1 MRSGKIMFLP
11 VILALALLVAG
22 CIVTSVHPLYFEEGV
37 VYDQTLLGTWSE
49 KGENEAWLF
58 KKAEGNTYQLFIFD
72 EESSGEFEA
81 RLVRLGD
88 YLFLDIFPKA
98 QQSGNVLY
106 NLHTVPMHSF
116 MKVSIEEDFLHLAP
130 LDKEWFDEM
139 IKQEKITI
147 KHEKRDDLCVLTA
160 STGELQEF
168 VLKYADDED
177 VFEFGDLYRRKDVE

>member
-1 MRSGKIMFLP
+1 MRSEKIMLLTA
-11 VILALALLVAG
+11 ILALALLVGG
-22 CIVTSVHPLYFEEGV
+22 CVVTSIHPLYFEEDV
-37 VYDQTLLGTWSE
+37 VYDQTILGTWSE
-49 KGENEAWLF
+49 KGESESWLF
-58 KKAEGNTYQLFIFD
+58 KKTEGNAYQLFIFD

-88 YLFLDIFPKA
+88 YLFLDIFPKEK
-98 QQSGNVLY
+98 QSGNVLY

-116 MKVSIEEDFLHLAP
+116 MKVSIEEDVLHLAP

-139 IKQEKITI
+139 IKQKKITI

-160 STGELQEF
+160 STKELQEF
-168 VLKYADDED
+168 VLKYADNED

>member
-1 MRSGKIMFLP
+1 MRPEKIMFLT
-11 VILALALLVAG
+11 VILLFAMLVEG
-22 CIVTSVHPLYFEEGV
+22 CVVTSIHPLYFEEDV
-37 VYDQTLLGTWSE
+37 VYNQTLLGTWSE

-58 KKAEGNTYQLFIFD
+58 KKTEGNTYQLFIFD

-81 RLVRLGD
+81 RLVHLGD
-88 YLFLDIFPKA
+88 YLFLDIFPEE

-106 NLHTVPMHSF
+106 NLHMVQMHSF
-116 MKVSIEEDFLHLAP
+116 MKVSIEEDVLHLAP

-160 STGELQEF
+160 TTKELQEF
-168 VLKYADDED
+168 VLKYADNED
-177 VFEFGDLYRRKDVE
+177 VFEFGDL